1 MPANTIG
8 TWKSVESETS
18 GVKPMA
24 IEGRLGR
31 DRERLAGMTDA
42 ERAWRRQ
49 WLKDQRLSPREPLYI
64 PRDSPHLLN
73 PIRRAMRWPLDR
85 FVFQPLEPLI
95 GTYRAKVTRVYLG
108 RFSIAI
114 GTVLFIGYYLKYS
127 LQDWTN
133 QAGWRMIRCRTPL
146 YPGDEGYPHAAQLK
160 EPRDYSDRGFKDSI
174 FGKKYDNSR
183 PFRDDIPMPELIP
196 FTTVF
201 KHDRD

>member
-1 MPANTIG
+1 
-8 TWKSVESETS
+8 
-18 GVKPMA
+18 MA
-24 IEGRLGR
+24 IEGRLHR

-64 PRDSPHLLN
+64 ARESPHLLN
-73 PIRRAMRWPLDR
+73 PIRRAMRWPMDR

-95 GTYRAKVTRVYLG
+95 GTYRAKVARVYLG
-108 RFSIAI
+108 KVAI
-114 GTVLFIGYYLKYS
+114 LFWSTMFIGYYLKYN

-133 QAGWRMIRCRTPL
+133 LSGWRMIKNRRPL
-146 YPGDEGYPHAAQLK
+146 YPGDEGYPHAAQMK
-160 EPRDYSDRGFKDSI
+160 EPRDYCDRGFKDSLY
-174 FGKKYDNSR
+174 GKKYDNSR

-201 KHDRD
+201 KHDTE